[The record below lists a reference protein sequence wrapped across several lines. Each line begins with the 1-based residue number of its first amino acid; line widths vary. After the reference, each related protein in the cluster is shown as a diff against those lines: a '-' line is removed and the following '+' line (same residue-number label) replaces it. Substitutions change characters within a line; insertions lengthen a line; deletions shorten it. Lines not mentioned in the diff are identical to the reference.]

1 MSAMNPELSM
11 MEINQEIRLKS
22 NDVLSYASIEGIK
35 SLQGQ
40 VDRESFIQEPER
52 ENSQKCASSHQDL
65 KFIN

>member
-11 MEINQEIRLKS
+11 MEINQEIRMKS
-22 NDVLSYASIEGIK
+22 NDVLSYQSIEGIK

-52 ENSQKCASSHQDL
+52 ENSQKCASAHQDL